1 MYQKALTIKAGI
13 QAKFKAGI
21 SGQSIVIFPALLK
34 PPPGRMTGQ
43 RELTAFFRHTQQ
55 MCALATLVECPQI
68 NFPIHNREGDL
79 FSVGMVSLNKSDRQ
93 FLTTAGKLIGM
104 VEKNIT
110 KTFESPPW
118 RGPLAP
124 GAVQKAE
131 TSNARQ
137 TQQAE
142 AERCKET
149 GNEFFKQGKYVE
161 AVGAYSEAI
170 GLAPNNATYYNNRA
184 MALIKLMHFSEAES
198 DCNKALA
205 LDNVNAKALLRRGV
219 ARKAM
224 NQHVTA
230 KADFEQVCFL
240 MNAVGPLSFPYSTL
254 SITIL

>member
-1 MYQKALTIKAGI
+1 MKAAI

-21 SGQSIVIFPALLK
+21 SGQSIVVFPALLK
-34 PPPGRMTGQ
+34 SPPSRMATNM
-43 RELTAFFRHTQQ
+43 EVAAFFRHTQQ
-55 MCALATLVECPQI
+55 MCALASLVECPQI
-68 NFPIHNREGDL
+68 NFPIHNRRGDL

-104 VEKNIT
+104 IEESLN
-110 KTFESPPW
+110 KTLEAPPY

-124 GAVQKAE
+124 GAARKPE
-131 TSNARQ
+131 TSTAAH
-137 TQQAE
+137 TQHAA

-149 GNEFFKQGKYVE
+149 GNDFFKQGKFVD
-161 AVGAYSEAI
+161 AVRAYSEAI
-170 GLAPNNATYYNNRA
+170 GLAPKNATYYNNRS

-224 NQHVTA
+224 NQHAAA
-230 KADFEQVCFL
+230 KADFEQVCGNEYSQSFV
-240 MNAVGPLSFPYSTL
+240 MLS
-254 SITIL
+254 